1 MNQNLARFERM
12 KRVLVVSEEFSETD
26 GTLTHIFKVRRR
38 GIEARYRERID
49 EMYEKAEASVG

>member
-26 GTLTHIFKVRRR
+26 GTLTHTFKVRRR